1 MCMRMRVMVC
11 AGEITRER
19 APFQPTCS
27 ELVLKIKGDLHFVAT
42 DDGGSLEFFA
52 ENLKRYDAPKI
63 TQEDIVLASIDEN
76 YMRELLQRIVDHF
89 NIEYVDNLGGGGHF
103 DVVMWILYQYALFRN
118 GIIKE
123 YKPSDLVW
131 REGKKFTELCYSL
144 RVVSVSDEE
153 RERILKQIYGG
164 EEEEE
169 EERS

>member
-1 MCMRMRVMVC
+1 MR
-11 AGEITRER
+11 GITREK

-27 ELVLKIKGDLHFVAT
+27 ELVLKIKSDLHLVAT

-103 DVVMWILYQYALFRN
+103 DVVMWILYQYTLFRN

-123 YKPSDLVW
+123 YKPLAR
-131 REGKKFTELCYSL
+131 RESKKFTELCYSL

-153 RERILKQIYGG
+153 REQILKQIYGDEG

-169 EERS
+169 ERN

>member
-1 MCMRMRVMVC
+1 MRTRVMVC
-11 AGEITRER
+11 VRGITREK

-27 ELVLKIKGDLHFVAT
+27 ELVLKIKSDLHLVAT

-103 DVVMWILYQYALFRN
+103 DVVMWILYQYTLFRN

-123 YKPSDLVW
+123 YKPLAR
-131 REGKKFTELCYSL
+131 RESKKFTELCYSL
-144 RVVSVSDEE
+144 RVISVSDEE
-153 RERILKQIYGG
+153 REQILEQIYG

-169 EERS
+169 N

>member
-1 MCMRMRVMVC
+1 MRVRVMMCV
-11 AGEITRER
+11 GEITRER

-52 ENLKRYDAPKI
+52 KNLKRYDAPKI
-63 TQEDIVLASIDEN
+63 TREDIVLASIDEN

-103 DVVMWILYQYALFRN
+103 DVVVWILYQYTLFRN

-123 YKPSDLVW
+123 YKPLAR
-131 REGKKFTELCYSL
+131 RESKRFTELCSSL
-144 RVVSVSDEE
+144 SVVSVSDEE
-153 RERILKQIYGG
+153 REQILKQIYGD
-164 EEEEE
+164 EEEED
-169 EERS
+169 